1 MKLRIIS
8 LAQNQAADLL
18 GEGARLLTV
27 GYTGHSRLLNRE
39 GSMQG
44 PQLSGVT
51 PRAGT
56 LCLQGRTSP
65 LTPDFRSLT
74 QRLWKI
80 SMLKKQSI
88 QQGLLCL
95 GP

>member
-27 GYTGHSRLLNRE
+27 GYTGLDCSTGKDQCRDLSCPVSLPGLGPSASRE
-39 GSMQG
+39 G
-44 PQLSGVT
+44 PL
-51 PRAGT
+51 
-56 LCLQGRTSP
+56 LLLQT
-65 LTPDFRSLT
+65 
-74 QRLWKI
+74 
-80 SMLKKQSI
+80 
-88 QQGLLCL
+88 L